1 MMDVSE
7 IQNQLRQF
15 TIERDWEQYH
25 SPKNL
30 SIALAVEAAELMEI
44 FQWVSAEESMA
55 IADNPTKHA
64 ELKAELADV
73 LIYALRLADVAS
85 IDPEEAIND
94 LKLLVSSKLDS
105 SSYVAYRGAQ
115 INLPGKAAEKPSTH
129 AVTMHREE
137 RFQE

>member
-85 IDPEEAIND
+85 IDPEEAIKDKISSNTKNT
-94 LKLLVSSKLDS
+94 LRINAFVGPSRLLTADVSIP
-105 SSYVAYRGAQ
+105 R
-115 INLPGKAAEKPSTH
+115 NC
-129 AVTMHREE
+129 
-137 RFQE
+137 

>member
-44 FQWVSAEESMA
+44 FQWVSAEESLG

-85 IDPEEAIND
+85 IDPEEAIKDKIRSN
-94 LKLLVSSKLDS
+94 
-105 SSYVAYRGAQ
+105 
-115 INLPGKAAEKPSTH
+115 AEKYPPDKRIRWSI
-129 AVTMHREE
+129 
-137 RFQE
+137 

>member
-7 IQNQLRQF
+7 IQSQLRQF

-30 SIALAVEAAELMEI
+30 SVALAVEAAELMEI
-44 FQWVSAEESMA
+44 FQWVSAEESMG

-73 LIYALRLADVAS
+73 LIYAFRLADVAS
-85 IDPEEAIND
+85 IDPEEAIKD
-94 LKLLVSSKLDS
+94 KISSN
-105 SSYVAYRGAQ
+105 AQ
-115 INLPGKAAEKPSTH
+115 KYPPDKRTRWSI
-129 AVTMHREE
+129 
-137 RFQE
+137 

>member
-7 IQNQLRQF
+7 IQNQLRQS

-44 FQWVSAEESMA
+44 FQWVSAGESMA

-85 IDPEEAIND
+85 IDPEEAIKD
-94 LKLLVSSKLDS
+94 KISSNAKKYPPDKRIRWS
-105 SSYVAYRGAQ
+105 
-115 INLPGKAAEKPSTH
+115 I
-129 AVTMHREE
+129 
-137 RFQE
+137 

>member
-1 MMDVSE
+1 MDVSE

-55 IADNPTKHA
+55 IANNPTKHA

-129 AVTMHREE
+129 AVTMHRKE